1 MDGRSQHDMLGAS
14 GGSRG
19 GAGGRRR
26 VRKEKNMARAST
38 SGKGISRGWC
48 GVVAAVAFLLGWL
61 LGRGEGGTRVYVER
75 DTVVQVREVPR
86 VVYVARAKRVV
97 VRDTVVMQVRPF
109 VAEHDTVI
117 GGDSVRTVF
126 YYPEYAF
133 GVWLRRAPDTLIT
146 VYQRELMVPR
156 AVGGE
161 REPWWREVLRG
172 VAFVGAGYVLGRL
185 SP

>member
-1 MDGRSQHDMLGAS
+1 
-14 GGSRG
+14 
-19 GAGGRRR
+19 
-26 VRKEKNMARAST
+26 VREEENMARAAT

-48 GVVAAVAFLLGWL
+48 GVVAALAFLLGWL
-61 LGRGEGGTRVYVER
+61 LGHSEGGERIYVAR

-97 VRDTVVMQVRPF
+97 IRDTVVVPVRPF

-117 GGDSVRTVF
+117 GSDSVRTVF

-146 VYQRELMVPR
+146 VYQRELVVPR
-156 AVGGE
+156 VAGVK
-161 REPWWREVLRG
+161 REPWWTDVLRG
-172 VAFVGAGYVLGRL
+172 VAFIGAGYVLGRL
-185 SP
+185 AP

>member
-1 MDGRSQHDMLGAS
+1 MC
-14 GGSRG
+14 
-19 GAGGRRR
+19 
-26 VRKEKNMARAST
+26 EEENMAGAAT
-38 SGKGISRGWC
+38 SRKGISRGWC
-48 GVVAAVAFLLGWL
+48 GVIAAVAFLLGWL
-61 LGRGEGGTRVYVER
+61 LGRGEGRERVYVER

-86 VVYVARAKRVV
+86 VEYIARAKRVV
-97 VRDTVVMQVRPF
+97 VRDTVFMQVRPF

-133 GVWLRRAPDTLIT
+133 GVWLRKAPDTLIT
-146 VYQRELMVPR
+146 VYQRELVVPR
-156 AVGGE
+156 AAGVE
-161 REPWWREVLRG
+161 REPWWRDVLRG

>member
-1 MDGRSQHDMLGAS
+1 MDGRGKHDMLGAS
-14 GGSRG
+14 GGRRG
-19 GAGGRRR
+19 RAGGRRR
-26 VRKEKNMARAST
+26 VREKKDMERAST
-38 SGKGISRGWC
+38 SRQGISRGWC
-48 GVVAAVAFLLGWL
+48 GVIAAVAFLLGWL
-61 LGRGEGGTRVYVER
+61 LGRSEGRERVYVQR

-146 VYQRELMVPR
+146 VYQRELVVPR
-156 AVGGE
+156 VAGAE
-161 REPWWREVLRG
+161 REPWWTGVLRG